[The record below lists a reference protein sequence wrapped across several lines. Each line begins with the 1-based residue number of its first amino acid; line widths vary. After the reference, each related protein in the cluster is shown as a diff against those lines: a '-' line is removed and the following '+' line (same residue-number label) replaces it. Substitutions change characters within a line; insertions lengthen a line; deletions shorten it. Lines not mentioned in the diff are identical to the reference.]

1 MKQLIQHMKNGI
13 TEVVDVPV
21 PVLRSGFILVRNA
34 ASLVSAG
41 TERMVVDFAGKSL
54 VGKARS
60 RPDLVKQVITKA
72 QREGIIPTI
81 EAAFNRLDQPM
92 VLGYSS
98 AGTVVEVGEGVRDF
112 RPGDRVACAGGGF
125 AVHAEYVLVPQNLA
139 AHVPENLD
147 LEQACFAT
155 LGAIALHGFR
165 LAQPQIG
172 DRVAVVGLGLLGL
185 LAGDISRAAGCEVFG
200 VDLSPDRV
208 ALAKELGFSAAVRD
222 SAEAAGADFTRGL
235 GFDSILVCADAKS
248 NDPVELAGILARDR
262 AKVVAVGAIGM
273 EIPRKIYYEKELEFL
288 ISRSYGPGRYDPI
301 YEEKGQDYPAGYI
314 RWTEGR
320 NLQAVVD
327 LMAAGKLNVQPLISH
342 RFPIDHAPAAYQ
354 LITGKTKESFLAV
367 LLTYPHKVD
376 EQIIRRVQL
385 QPSSTRK
392 MEGKISVG
400 VLGAGNYANAT
411 FLPIM
416 QKTGGV
422 ELNTIASA
430 AGVHARSS
438 AKKFGFLAATSD
450 ENDVLTSD
458 IINTVVIL
466 TRHNLHAHQ
475 SSLALI
481 RGKHVYCE
489 KPVAVSL
496 EQLDQLAP
504 TLESNEMPLFMVGFN
519 RRFAPLALEIKQFFG
534 EIREPMYIQYRV
546 NAGILPLSHW
556 LHDPVEGGGRLIGEG
571 CHFIDWMTWLN
582 GSLPESAVISAIP
595 DAGSYREDNF
605 TVTIQFKN
613 GSLGTLHYLA
623 NGNRSAPKEYVEV
636 SAAGSMV
643 MLNDFRSLTLFRD
656 GAKWNLNTGV
666 RQDKGHQEAWKAFLR
681 GIQSGERVIPY
692 PELMSVAEL
701 TIRLAEAIRSGGS
714 GQQVKL
720 G

>member
-1 MKQLIQHMKNGI
+1 MKNGI

-21 PVLRSGFILVRNA
+21 PVVKPGFLLVRNA

-60 RPDLVKQVITKA
+60 RPDLVRQVITKA

-112 RPGDRVACAGGGF
+112 RPRNRVACAGGGF

-147 LEQACFAT
+147 LEQASFAT

-165 LAQPQIG
+165 LAKPQIG
-172 DRVAVVGLGLLGL
+172 DRVAVIGLGLLGL
-185 LAGDISRAAGCEVFG
+185 LAAGIARAAGCNVFG
-200 VDLSPDRV
+200 VDLSPERV
-208 ALAKELGFSAAVRD
+208 SLAKELGFAATVRD
-222 SAEAAGADFTRGL
+222 AAEAAGADFTRGM
-235 GFDSILVCADAKS
+235 GFDSVLVCADAKS
-248 NDPVELAGILARDR
+248 NDPVELAGVLARDR

-273 EIPRKIYYEKELEFL
+273 EIPRKIYYEKELDFL
-288 ISRSYGPGRYDPI
+288 ISRSYGPGRYDPL

-327 LMAAGKLNVQPLISH
+327 LMAAGKLNVEPLISH
-342 RFPIDHAPAAYQ
+342 RFSIDKAPDAYQ
-354 LITGKTKESFLAV
+354 LITGKSKEPFLAV
-367 LLTYPHKVD
+367 LLTYPQNED
-376 EQIIRRVQL
+376 EQIIRRVEL
-385 QPSSTRK
+385 QPLPTRK
-392 MEGKISVG
+392 VEGKISVG

-411 FLPIM
+411 FLPVI

-438 AKKFGFLAATSD
+438 AKRFGFLAATSD
-450 ENDVLTSD
+450 ENDVLSSD
-458 IINTVVIL
+458 SINTVVIL

-475 SSLALI
+475 SIIALNA
-481 RGKHVYCE
+481 GMNVYCE
-489 KPVAVSL
+489 KPVAVNL
-496 EQLDQLAP
+496 EQLDQLS
-504 TLESNEMPLFMVGFN
+504 TCLKTNEMPLFMAGFN
-519 RRFAPLALEIKQFFG
+519 RRFAPLAIEMKRFFDG
-534 EIREPMYIQYRV
+534 IREPLHMHYRV
-546 NAGILPLSHW
+546 NAGILPLTHW

-571 CHFIDWMTWLN
+571 CHFIDWMTWLA
-582 GSLPESAVISAIP
+582 GSLPESAVISALP
-595 DAGSYREDNF
+595 DSGSYREDNF
-605 TVTIQFKN
+605 TVTVQFAN

-623 NGNRSAPKEYVEV
+623 NGNRSAPKEYIEV
-636 SAAGSMV
+636 SAAGSMAI
-643 MLNDFRSLTLFRD
+643 LNDFHSLTLFRD
-656 GAKWNLNTGV
+656 GAKWNLNAGI
-666 RQDKGHQEAWKAFLR
+666 RQDKGHKDAWKAFLK
-681 GIQSGERVIPY
+681 GIQTGQQVIPY
-692 PELMSVAEL
+692 PELLRVAEL
-701 TIRLAEAIRSGGS
+701 TIHLAEVLRTGGS